1 MNSKMMMMMMMM
13 YVAHS
18 CLTLC
23 DPMDS
28 SLPSSSIYGVF
39 QARVLEH
46 VTISFSNLRCLL
58 LKRKTSQMVIIP
70 SVVSRAAAWASL
82 TAYENTESQA
92 SAQASYIGAC
102 ILTKALS
109 D

>member
-1 MNSKMMMMMMMM
+1 
-13 YVAHS
+13 
-18 CLTLC
+18 
-23 DPMDS
+23 
-28 SLPSSSIYGVF
+28 
-39 QARVLEH
+39 
-46 VTISFSNLRCLL
+46 
-58 LKRKTSQMVIIP
+58 MVIIP

-109 D
+109 DW